1 MKNFYFRI
9 SVRLKAILLISVLLI
24 GLSTKLSSQ
33 SDVKIKKSIAVINI
47 DSKGLNSDMALITSL
62 VTLELERLDIFEVI
76 DKYDVANHMES
87 NKFSMT
93 QAYGK
98 TALIK
103 IGETLKTD
111 KILSGRVERFGN
123 KIILVLRLIDIKSK
137 TIETVDVMEYINQ
150 EENIQDMVRISL
162 NNIFNLEND
171 KNTVDMLSNFNPP
184 LSNTKSTIKLNGPRF
199 GASMTFGETG
209 KRLQAPK
216 SEGGFDMYPIG
227 STFGYQHEVQYI
239 SAGEFQALLEFIGTL
254 NALESGYLIPSLSVI
269 NGFRFNK
276 LGIEFGI
283 GPVFRAVKTASG
295 YFDQNGNWTLPNQF
309 TPANQELVSRIDRR
323 GDISF
328 STGLII
334 AAGFT
339 IKSGYINFPI
349 NAYISPRKDG
359 TVVGLMFGFN
369 VAQNKRKVE

>member
-9 SVRLKAILLISVLLI
+9 SARLKAILLISVLLI

-76 DKYDVANHMES
+76 DKYDVANHMEA
-87 NKFSMT
+87 NNFSMT

-111 KILSGRVERFGN
+111 KILSGSVERFGN

-184 LSNTKSTIKLNGPRF
+184 LSNTKSTVKLNGPRF

-216 SEGGFDMYPIG
+216 TEGGFDMYPIG

-283 GPVFRAVKTASG
+283 GPVFRAVKTADG

-309 TPANQELVSRIDRR
+309 TPADQEFVSRIDRR